1 MFNRFKKLAAVA
13 AVAVAT
19 GVGSTDSAFA
29 GVAPLTVGLDTL
41 LDGGNNQ
48 GGITLGDKRF
58 TNFNFSSTGQM
69 TLDASDVEV
78 IFAIEDNTHFL
89 AFLMDLSA
97 AGTGRSDVVIGYDVN
112 VLDPARTINSVG
124 LLFDGGPFDG
134 GPVELGPVI
143 QGVAGRAAASVVET
157 VSTLDGS
164 DLVAGG
170 IDQDTEIITV
180 INDGDGPASDNF
192 ETSLA
197 INPTKGLRF
206 VKDILVSSRGNAGA
220 DLTFVENSVTQNG
233 TVIPLPAAFWA
244 AIPVFGLIAGK
255 KVRLGKRS

>member
-13 AVAVAT
+13 AVAVAA

-29 GVAPLTVGLDTL
+29 GVDPMTVGLDTL
-41 LDGGNNQ
+41 LEGGNNQ

-69 TLDASDVEV
+69 TLDASDIEV
-78 IFAIEDNTHFL
+78 IFAAEEDTHYL
-89 AFLMDLSA
+89 AFLMDLSVS
-97 AGTGRSDVVIGYDVN
+97 GTGRSDVVIGYDVN

-124 LLFDGGPFDG
+124 LLFDGGPFED
-134 GPVELGPVI
+134 
-143 QGVAGRAAASVVET
+143 GRAAASVIET
-157 VSTLDGS
+157 VTTLDGS

-170 IDQDTEIITV
+170 IDQDTEIISV

-197 INPTKGLRF
+197 VNPTKGLRF
-206 VKDILVSSRGNAGA
+206 VKDILVSSRGESGA
-220 DLTFVENSVTQNG
+220 ELTFVENSVTQNG

-255 KVRLGKRS
+255 KARAGKRH